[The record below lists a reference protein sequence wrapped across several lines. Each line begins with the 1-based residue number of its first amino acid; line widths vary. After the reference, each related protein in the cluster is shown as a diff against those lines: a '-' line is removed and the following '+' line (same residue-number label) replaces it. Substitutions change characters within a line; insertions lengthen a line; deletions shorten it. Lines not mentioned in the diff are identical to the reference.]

1 MLKQDHNLLHK
12 NALFNLRKFKKEE
25 SKFVRMKRIC
35 FLIGVIFSLIII
47 ITIYF
52 ISSRS
57 NIYRIVVKG
66 NNYLKDEDII
76 KLSELSSDE
85 KYLLTF
91 PLLVE
96 NRIKTNPLINN
107 CVVSRLDNRLIEI
120 NVEEKKA
127 ICYKDNNGKNQLILS
142 NDERIDLDNSNNYLI
157 NYVPYIDG
165 FDDEQIKLI
174 EKNLEECD
182 YKIINEISEIHNYP
196 DLKYQNVELIMRDGN
211 YIFTSVYGL
220 NILNHYHKIQ
230 SSYIS
235 NNKIC
240 YYFEDISGNA
250 YSSACPWEAVEEENE
265 ENIEETDEDYDEE
278 NDG

>member
-12 NALFNLRKFKKEE
+12 NALFNLRKLKKEE
-25 SKFVRMKRIC
+25 SRFVRMKRIC
-35 FLIGVIFSLIII
+35 FLIGVILSLIII
-47 ITIYF
+47 TTIYF
-52 ISSRS
+52 ISSHS
-57 NIYRIVVKG
+57 NIYRITIKG

-76 KLSELSSDE
+76 KLSELSFDD
-85 KYLLTF
+85 KYILTF

-96 NRIKTNPLINN
+96 NRIRTNPLVSN
-107 CVVSRLDNRLIEI
+107 CTVSRLDDRLIEI
-120 NVEEKKA
+120 SVEEKKI
-127 ICYKDNNGKNQLILS
+127 ICYKENNGKYQLILS
-142 NDERIDLDNSNNYLI
+142 DDERIDLDDSNNYLI

-196 DLKYQNVELIMRDGN
+196 ELKYQNVELIMRDGN

-250 YSSACPWEAVEEENE
+250 YSSACPWEVVEEENE
-265 ENIEETDEDYDEE
+265 ENLEESDEDYDEE
-278 NDG
+278 NEG

>member
-1 MLKQDHNLLHK
+1 
-12 NALFNLRKFKKEE
+12 
-25 SKFVRMKRIC
+25 MKRIC
-35 FLIGVIFSLIII
+35 FLIGVILSLIII
-47 ITIYF
+47 TTIYF
-52 ISSRS
+52 ISSHS
-57 NIYRIVVKG
+57 NIYRITVRG

-76 KLSELSSDE
+76 KLSELDTDN
-85 KYLLTF
+85 KYVLTF

-96 NRIKTNPLINN
+96 NRIKTNPLVGN
-107 CVVSRLDNRLIEI
+107 CTVSRLDDRLVEI
-120 NVEEKKA
+120 SVEEKKI
-127 ICYKDNNGKNQLILS
+127 ICYKDNNGKYQLILAD
-142 NDERIDLDNSNNYLI
+142 DERINLDNSNDYLI
-157 NYVPYIDG
+157 NYVPYIEG

-174 EKNLEECD
+174 EKNIQECD

-250 YSSACPWEAVEEENE
+250 YSSACPWEVVEEENE
-265 ENIEETDEDYDEE
+265 DNLEEADEDYDEE
-278 NDG
+278 NEG

>member
-12 NALFNLRKFKKEE
+12 NALFNLRKLKKEE
-25 SKFVRMKRIC
+25 SRFVRMKRIC
-35 FLIGVIFSLIII
+35 FLIGVILSLIII
-47 ITIYF
+47 TTIYF
-52 ISSRS
+52 ISSHS
-57 NIYRIVVKG
+57 NIYRITIKS

-76 KLSELSSDE
+76 KLSELDTDN
-85 KYLLTF
+85 KYILTF

-96 NRIKTNPLINN
+96 NRIRTNPLVSN
-107 CVVSRLDNRLIEI
+107 CTVSRLDDRLIEI
-120 NVEEKKA
+120 SVEEKKI
-127 ICYKDNNGKNQLILS
+127 ICYKENNGKYQLILAD
-142 NDERIDLDNSNNYLI
+142 DERINLDNSNDYLI

-196 DLKYQNVELIMRDGN
+196 ELKYQNVELIMRDGN

-250 YSSACPWEAVEEENE
+250 YSSACPWEVVEQENE
-265 ENIEETDEDYDEE
+265 DYSEETDEDYDEE
-278 NDG
+278 NEG

>member
-1 MLKQDHNLLHK
+1 MKQDHNLLHK
-12 NALFNLRKFKKEE
+12 NALFNLRKLKKEE
-25 SKFVRMKRIC
+25 SRFVRMKRIC
-35 FLIGVIFSLIII
+35 FLIGVILSLIII
-47 ITIYF
+47 TTIYF
-52 ISSRS
+52 ISSHS
-57 NIYRIVVKG
+57 NIYRITVRG

-76 KLSELSSDE
+76 KLSELDTDN
-85 KYLLTF
+85 KYVLTF

-96 NRIKTNPLINN
+96 NRIKTNPLVGN
-107 CVVSRLDNRLIEI
+107 CTVSRLDDRLIEI
-120 NVEEKKA
+120 SVEEKKI
-127 ICYKDNNGKNQLILS
+127 ICYKDNSGKYQLILAD
-142 NDERIDLDNSNNYLI
+142 DERINLDNSNDYLI

-174 EKNLEECD
+174 EKNLQECD
-182 YKIINEISEIHNYP
+182 YKIINEISEIH
-196 DLKYQNVELIMRDGN
+196 N

-250 YSSACPWEAVEEENE
+250 YSSACPWEVVEEENE
-265 ENIEETDEDYDEE
+265 ENLEEADEDYDEE
-278 NDG
+278 NEG

>member
-12 NALFNLRKFKKEE
+12 NALFNLRKLKKEE
-25 SKFVRMKRIC
+25 SRFVRMKRIC
-35 FLIGVIFSLIII
+35 FLIGVILSLIII
-47 ITIYF
+47 TTIYF
-52 ISSRS
+52 ISSHS
-57 NIYRIVVKG
+57 NIYRINIKS

-76 KLSELSSDE
+76 KLSELSLND
-85 KYLLTF
+85 KYILTF

-96 NRIKTNPLINN
+96 NRIKTNPLVSN
-107 CVVSRLDNRLIEI
+107 CTVSRLDDRLIEI
-120 NVEEKKA
+120 SVEEKKI
-127 ICYKDNNGKNQLILS
+127 ICYKENNGKYQLILS
-142 NDERIDLDNSNNYLI
+142 DDERIDLDDSNNYLI

-250 YSSACPWEAVEEENE
+250 YSSACPWEVVEQENE
-265 ENIEETDEDYDEE
+265 EHLEEADEDYDEE
-278 NDG
+278 NEG